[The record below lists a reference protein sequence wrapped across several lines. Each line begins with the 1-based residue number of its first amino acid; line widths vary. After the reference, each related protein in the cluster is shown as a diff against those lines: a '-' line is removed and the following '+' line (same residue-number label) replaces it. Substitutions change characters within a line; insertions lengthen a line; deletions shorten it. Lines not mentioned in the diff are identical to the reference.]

1 MYARMTIIKNI
12 DHQTYCANHI
22 MMDVNQR
29 IQCHR
34 SILSPKYWKNKK
46 IKFRKHLFFSLG
58 GKKRCHQMLVRL
70 WNKLEFSCKL
80 SVGM

>member
-58 GKKRCHQMLVRL
+58 GKKKMSSNAGEVVEQTRILL
-70 WNKLEFSCKL
+70 
-80 SVGM
+80 